1 MPTQFTEIYAR
12 AMTLLKSPVLS
23 RMQDND
29 LYSFCLVM
37 NQYLNTAITFYN
49 PNAETHSRV
58 SHLTQSE
65 DFVES
70 FEGNGETNTFVLSGT
85 NVPNE
90 NSVLKV
96 CIDDRQ
102 ISKYRYDYTTNTL
115 LLTEDVPLSSDMVY
129 VYWLNDG
136 VFQSITPEDETLLAM
151 AMCWAWAIQT
161 QNNILDIDRQPN
173 DSDFKLHAE
182 GTTIKGKI
190 DWVKYYEE
198 MYKRELSKADWRPFF
213 RRRNNG

>member
-49 PNAETHSRV
+49 PNSETHSRV
-58 SHLTQSE
+58 SDFVASE
-65 DFVES
+65 DFVER
-70 FEGNGETNTFVLSGT
+70 FNGDGATSEFVISGD
-85 NVPNE
+85 VAPNDD
-90 NSVLKV
+90 SILKV
-96 CIDDRQ
+96 CINGEIIYKYSYDVSTQTLTLDDN
-102 ISKYRYDYTTNTL
+102 IPLTT
-115 LLTEDVPLSSDMVY
+115 DVVELF
-129 VYWLNDG
+129 WLNDG
-136 VFQSITPEDETLLAM
+136 AFNRITPEDVTLLAM
-151 AMCWAWAIQT
+151 ALCWAWAIQT

-198 MYKRELSKADWRPFF
+198 MYKRELSKADWSPFLRN
-213 RRRNNG
+213 RR

>member
-1 MPTQFTEIYAR
+1 MSTQFIEVYSR

-23 RMQDND
+23 RMQDSD

-37 NQYLNTAITFYN
+37 NQYLNTAITLYN
-49 PNAETHSRV
+49 PNVETHSRV
-58 SHLTQSE
+58 SAFVETQDFVQEFEGDGESNSFTLSGDNLPSE
-65 DFVES
+65 DS
-70 FEGNGETNTFVLSGT
+70 I
-85 NVPNE
+85 
-90 NSVLKV
+90 LKV
-96 CIDDRQ
+96 CINDR
-102 ISKYRYDYTTNTL
+102 IIYKYKYDYSTNALTL
-115 LLTEDVPLSSDMVY
+115 TDDIPLSSDLVY

-136 VFQSITPEDETLLAM
+136 SFDAITAEDITLLAM

-182 GTTIKGKI
+182 GATIKGKI

-198 MYKRELSKADWRPFF
+198 MYKRELSKADWRPFLRS
-213 RRRNNG
+213 RR